1 MNFLV
6 ELKSKVH
13 GSKKCETNFNEKNHY
28 CPQIYEFLKQL
39 FSIKSIKMSDAYKG
53 GNEFEMSSSGS
64 QTLSNTTLLEDY
76 ITLILSRSL
85 LIYTCTCIYQ
95 VISVPIHVK

>member
-13 GSKKCETNFNEKNHY
+13 GIKKCETNFNEKNHY

-53 GNEFEMSSSGS
+53 NEASSSSGS

-85 LIYTCTCIYQ
+85 IYTCTCIYQ